1 MANKEKYDGTTPPI
15 KCKGITTI
23 PYRSDYVQNI
33 PDWGTPE
40 YKEWWDNA
48 YPAERYGRLPPS
60 TETASNFNIWSNY
73 YYQELTRVEA
83 LREKKIKA
91 FDILK
96 DMLEIETDSFDGS
109 DMEFHT
115 IRRLRFKQDCRD
127 ISEDEYNI
135 LKEIL

>member
-1 MANKEKYDGTTPPI
+1 MAKKEKYDETTPSI
-15 KCKGITTI
+15 ENA
-23 PYRSDYVQNI
+23 SD
-33 PDWGTPE
+33 
-40 YKEWWDNA
+40 
-48 YPAERYGRLPPS
+48 
-60 TETASNFNIWSNY
+60 FNIWSNY
-73 YYQELTRVEA
+73 YYQELNRVEA

-135 LKEIL
+135 LKEVL